1 MTQVTLNVLLS
12 FSFEV
17 GNVRDSAA
25 GLAVP
30 IRLTGLKIQRAPAAL
45 RG

>member
-17 GNVRDSAA
+17 GKSVILLPALLSRSAL
-25 GLAVP
+25 LA
-30 IRLTGLKIQRAPAAL
+30 
-45 RG
+45 